1 MWIKLVNTNDRVHI
15 YLTNDSI
22 IIATWLREK
31 RGPVRYAA
39 VPTFMEYKYVGY
51 RVSLKKV

>member
-1 MWIKLVNTNDRVHI
+1 MNLCLVKIGKNNDRVHI

-39 VPTFMEYKYVGY
+39 VPTFVEYKYDIE
-51 RVSLKKV
+51 